1 MSYARP
7 NRPVVGGKRV
17 QQWIDR
23 QEERG
28 QEHPDVTKFL
38 ARQLAQERGLSANVV
53 NKYNDSKYP
62 TGKYGAMG
70 AFGGSFGGLAGRVAD
85 KELEEKYG
93 RDTKADIAGM
103 QGARLRKGDVYM
115 GATAIETPA
124 TSVNTPWEGHSST
137 PASTRYDLTVLPR
150 WMVKQKTQ
158 SGSPAA
164 APAQQTAPA
173 STEPNVD
180 LTKAREAYDRAT
192 QYQSQGGETRGGS
205 GLDLTASGSSLYQN
219 LFDAGNAG
227 VSDYENRFIPALDAR
242 ANLTA
247 QEIRYEAGSAID
259 ALPDNLQL
267 PTYDKMFPKAAG
279 KKQGLYKWLE
289 NRLA

>member
-1 MSYARP
+1 MSFARP

-38 ARQLAQERGLSANVV
+38 ARQLSKDRGLSANVV
-53 NKYNDSKYP
+53 NSYNRGKYP
-62 TGKYGAMG
+62 TGKYGSMG
-70 AFGGSFGGLAGRVAD
+70 AFGAFADAGED
-85 KELEEKYG
+85 LDEKYG
-93 RDTKADIAGM
+93 RGTKADIAGL
-103 QGARLRKGDVYM
+103 QGAKLGRGDVYM
-115 GATAIETPA
+115 GATEVGPA
-124 TSVNTPWEGHSST
+124 TEGSDF
-137 PASTRYDLTVLPR
+137 TRYTDGVLNREVDRTVLPR
-150 WMVKQKTQ
+150 WMVQQKPQ
-158 SGSPAA
+158 SVASAA
-164 APAQQTAPA
+164 APAAQPRPTRTGP
-173 STEPNVD
+173 SPD
-180 LTKAREAYDRAT
+180 LVKAREAYDRAT
-192 QYQSQGGETRGGS
+192 QFQSQGGEARGGI

-219 LFDAGNAG
+219 LYDAGNAG

-247 QEIRYEAGSAID
+247 QEIRYGAGSAID

-267 PTYDKMFPKAAG
+267 PTYDKMFPNAAG

-289 NRLA
+289 SRLA